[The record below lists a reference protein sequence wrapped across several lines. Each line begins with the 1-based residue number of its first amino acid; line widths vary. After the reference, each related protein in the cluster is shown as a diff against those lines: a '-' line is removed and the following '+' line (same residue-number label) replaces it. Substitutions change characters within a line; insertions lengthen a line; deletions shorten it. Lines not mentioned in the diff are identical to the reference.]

1 VNFTFILDLISTS
14 LEISSSTILYNHR
27 CTRGEGG
34 GVEEGGGGIKKNPPG
49 KFSKN
54 LLKYAIIKP
63 KIGDPCRQK
72 TELPTL
78 LDFQPVCIFEH
89 NAD

>member
-1 VNFTFILDLISTS
+1 MST
-14 LEISSSTILYNHR
+14 STILYNHR

-63 KIGDPCRQK
+63 KIGDP
-72 TELPTL
+72 
-78 LDFQPVCIFEH
+78 
-89 NAD
+89 